1 MRIYFLATVIAIICL
16 SFTLWEERDIAAEE
30 LPNILFIAIDDM
42 NDWAGFLG
50 THPQVQTPHMDALA
64 KEGVSFSNAH
74 CPAPICGPSRTA
86 ILSGLWPTSSGI
98 YSNAAH
104 YRKQLP
110 HLVSLPEY
118 FRQNGYQ
125 VMGVGKIFHGG
136 VAKMPEGAFDEYGG
150 RGGSAAPFTSEEISI
165 AAQTP
170 FNPIIK
176 QGKKFSLPLNGI
188 PADRHWTK
196 SHTFDWGAVDLS
208 DSLFSDTR
216 STHWAI
222 DKLQQKHDKPFFLAV
237 GFERPHQPLFNP
249 KRFHDQYPLESVILP
264 PTIENDLVDVPR
276 SGKDYALVAGTSG
289 LHESVAQYGEWEHA
303 VSSYLAA
310 ISYVD
315 ELVGDMMKALKNSE
329 FADNTL
335 VVLWSDH
342 GWHLGE
348 KQHWGKATGWLR
360 STRVPLLII
369 PPKNATLPGFEPNR
383 TSEKL
388 VNLID
393 LAPTIADIAK
403 VPKREVWEGNSLL
416 PLLKNPEEEWQP
428 HTHTTFGL
436 GNHTVSTDRWQYIHY
451 FDGTSELYDIQ
462 RDPNEFVNLAQ
473 DIKYK
478 RIKTELHQYLPEEPQ
493 WKHFI
498 RYNNF
503 KAVVPTDG
511 SSTRLYNLAYQNQV
525 NEQTDVAEDYPD
537 VVSRIEDWLANEKP
551 RSKYLWFVD

>member
-1 MRIYFLATVIAIICL
+1 MRTYFLATVIALICL
-16 SFTLWEERDIAAEE
+16 SFTLLEERYTETEE
-30 LPNILFIAIDDM
+30 PPNILFIAIDDM
-42 NDWAGFLG
+42 NDWAGFLH

-64 KEGVSFSNAH
+64 QAGVSFSNAH

-110 HLVSLPEY
+110 HLVSLPEH
-118 FRQNGYQ
+118 FRQNGYH

-136 VAKMPEGAFDEYGG
+136 LAKMPEGAFDEYGG
-150 RGGSAAPFTSEEISI
+150 RGGSASPFTSADLSI
-165 AAQTP
+165 PAQTP
-170 FNPIIK
+170 FNHIVK
-176 QGKKFSLPLNGI
+176 EGKKFSLPLNGI
-188 PADRHWTK
+188 PADRQWTK
-196 SHTFDWGAVDLS
+196 AHTFDWGAVDLP

-216 STHWAI
+216 SARWAI
-222 DKLQQKHDKPFFLAV
+222 EKLEQKQDKPFFLAV

-249 KRFHDQYPLESVILP
+249 KRFHDQYPLESVVLP
-264 PTIENDLVDVPR
+264 PTIEQDLSDVPR

-315 ELVGDMMKALKNSE
+315 ELVGNIMKVLKNSE

-369 PPKNATLPGFEPNR
+369 PPKNAKFPGFEPNR
-383 TSEKL
+383 TSERM
-388 VNLID
+388 VNLLD

-403 VPKREVWEGNSLL
+403 VPMRETWEGNSLL
-416 PLLKNPEEEWQP
+416 PLLKNPDQKWQTY
-428 HTHTTFGL
+428 THTTFGL
-436 GNHTVSTDRWQYIHY
+436 GNHTVTTDRWQYIHY

-462 RDPNEFVNLAQ
+462 RDPDEFVNLAQ
-473 DIKYK
+473 EAKYK
-478 RIKTELHQYLPEEPQ
+478 RIKTELHQYLPKEPQ
-493 WKHFI
+493 WKYFV
-498 RYNNF
+498 RYHNF
-503 KAVVPTDG
+503 KAVVPSDG
-511 SSTRLYNLAYQNQV
+511 SATRLYSLAYQNQV
-525 NEQTDVAEDYPD
+525 NEQTDVAKDYPN
-537 VVSRIEDWLANEKP
+537 VVRKIEAWLSKEKP
-551 RSKYLWFVD
+551 VSKYLSLAD